1 MAETIR
7 LNKVLRELNI
17 SIDRAVDFLETKGIE
32 VEKRP
37 TTKISSEVYQVLSDE
52 FETDANKKV
61 ASKEVSEAKLK
72 EKEAL
77 RVEREKEIEAK
88 LQKEEA
94 AKVEVVKAKSTLEG
108 PKQVGKIDLDT
119 KKQKVEPSADATPPQ
134 EKENTEEVKEPTEKE
149 VSVTDSNSDES
160 KVVEEVNASKGEF
173 GISYQL
179 RRPVSELINE
189 RLPATIELVVI
200 SALIALISGTLLG
213 VYTGI
218 NRKSF
223 VSDIILAVSLLGVSL
238 PTFVIGILF
247 IYLFAVILGIL
258 PSFGRGEVVDLGFW
272 TTGFLSISGWKAI
285 ILPSVTLSLFQ
296 MTYIIRLVRA
306 EMMEILQ
313 TDYIKFARAR
323 GISENSI
330 KYKHALKNGLIPVIT
345 IAGINIGTLI
355 AFSIITETVFQW
367 PGMGFLFIQ
376 AVQFV
381 DIPIMSAYLVFIAF
395 VFVMIN
401 FIVDILYYFIDPRIR
416 VKGDVSSG

>member
-1 MAETIR
+1 MVMLVVAFVSFSLFNFVGDPINNMVGEETSDQDR
-7 LNKVLRELNI
+7 TELRETLGLTDPI
-17 SIDRAVDFLETKGIE
+17 PVQFFRF
-32 VEKRP
+32 
-37 TTKISSEVYQVLSDE
+37 VL
-52 FETDANKKV
+52 
-61 ASKEVSEAKLK
+61 
-72 EKEAL
+72 
-77 RVEREKEIEAK
+77 
-88 LQKEEA
+88 
-94 AKVEVVKAKSTLEG
+94 
-108 PKQVGKIDLDT
+108 
-119 KKQKVEPSADATPPQ
+119 
-134 EKENTEEVKEPTEKE
+134 
-149 VSVTDSNSDES
+149 
-160 KVVEEVNASKGEF
+160 NASKGQF

-179 RRPVSELINE
+179 KRPVSELIVE

-218 NRKSF
+218 NRKGF
-223 VSDIILAVSLLGVSL
+223 LSDIILAISLLGVSL

-258 PSFGRGEVVDLGFW
+258 PSFGRGDVVDLGFW
-272 TTGFLSISGWKAI
+272 ATGFLTISGLKAI

-323 GISENSI
+323 GISEKSI

-367 PGMGFLFIQ
+367 PGMGSLFIN
-376 AVQFV
+376 AVYFV
-381 DIPIMSAYLVFIAF
+381 DIPIMSAYMIMVAFI
-395 VFVMIN
+395 FVMIN
-401 FIVDILYYFIDPRIR
+401 FIVDITYYFIDPRIR
-416 VKGDVSSG
+416 LKEESY